1 MKLIFHEKELNV
13 CFSHNSHHQ
22 SINQNKNSKSE
33 TALPKDKTLSLFIRR
48 PKQVLTGLPEEMN

>member
-1 MKLIFHEKELNV
+1 MKQIFHEKELNV
-13 CFSHNSHHQ
+13 CFCRNSHY
-22 SINQNKNSKSE
+22 QNKNSKSE

>member
-13 CFSHNSHHQ
+13 CFSHNSHY
-22 SINQNKNSKSE
+22 QNKNSKSE
-33 TALPKDKTLSLFIRR
+33 TALPKDKTLSLFIR